1 MAIDK
6 PRRGVSEETNPAHS
20 WISDCRP
27 HKCEET
33 HFCCL
38 INCQAMGLCGGRL
51 ANKDTMPSFVGLAET
66 SRGLHQLR
74 DSPVRGPHHTS
85 RMGHLGQIWFQ
96 SQSAQSQSDR
106 IRSWFLHPLLR
117 AIILA
122 PQFLCFFW
130 GGGVGLFLLAL
141 FCLLSTL
148 QKHTESLISR
158 GLLPPRPC
166 LKASIAFAANDLN
179 C

>member
-96 SQSAQSQSDR
+96 SQSASPSQTESAAGSFIPCCVR
-106 IRSWFLHPLLR
+106 LSLPPNFCAFFGGEELVCSCL
-117 AIILA
+117 
-122 PQFLCFFW
+122 LCF
-130 GGGVGLFLLAL
+130 VS
-141 FCLLSTL
+141 CLLFRSTQNL
-148 QKHTESLISR
+148 
-158 GLLPPRPC
+158 
-166 LKASIAFAANDLN
+166 
-179 C
+179 